1 LSRKEQPMI
10 EMIVLSTG
18 ITAGLLALAL
28 FLLVEGQA

>member
-1 LSRKEQPMI
+1 MI

-18 ITAGLLALAL
+18 ITAGLVALAL